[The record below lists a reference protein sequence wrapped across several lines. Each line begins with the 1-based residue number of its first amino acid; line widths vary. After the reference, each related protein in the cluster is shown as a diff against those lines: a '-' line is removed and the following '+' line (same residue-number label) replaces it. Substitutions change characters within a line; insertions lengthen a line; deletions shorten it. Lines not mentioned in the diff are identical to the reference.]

1 MQSVHTWSYRNRSPA
16 HPDVRGVD
24 VARVVLFGGHQLHT
38 RVIVGQDVLEAVP
51 VAVLGCL
58 SDGALTVGP
67 LLGHLL
73 VLSEH
78 HPLLHALLQ
87 YLTLQET
94 HRHEALLIQN
104 RLQHANSECRCVWE
118 HSLVSQNSPS
128 KMSISILAAAPH

>member
-24 VARVVLFGGHQLHT
+24 VASVVLFGGHQLHT

-58 SDGALTVGP
+58 SNGALTVGP

-94 HRHEALLIQN
+94 HGHEALLIQN
-104 RLQHANSECRCVWE
+104 RLQYANSECRCV
-118 HSLVSQNSPS
+118 
-128 KMSISILAAAPH
+128 